1 MSRVVKFA
9 PSAEND
15 LLNIWRFRVEY
26 STESADALVERLI
39 AATTRLA
46 DYPRSAPVRVHESDE
61 LRGLSAHGHILF
73 YVFDDATVTITR
85 VFDARQNWR
94 EYLLK

>member
-1 MSRVVKFA
+1 MTRAIRFTRTA
-9 PSAEND
+9 DDD
-15 LLNIWRFRVEY
+15 LDRIWLY
-26 STESADALVERLI
+26 AADYDVATADRLI
-39 AATTRLA
+39 DRLRNAASRLI
-46 DYPRSAPVRVHESDE
+46 DYPRSAPVRFEKGP
-61 LRGLSAHGHILF
+61 LRGLSAHRHILF

>member
-26 STESADALVERLI
+26 STESADALAERLI
-39 AATTRLA
+39 AATMRLA
-46 DYPRSAPVRVHESDE
+46 DYPRSALVRVHKSDE

-73 YVFDDATVTITR
+73 YFFDDATVTITR
-85 VFDARQNWR
+85 VFDARQNWWK
-94 EYLLK
+94 YLLK